1 MKYLATIFLF
11 LCVVIPTYAQLW
23 NPCHFGMT
31 VMGGTYSCETY
42 DDWVLVFE
50 DSFNGQ
56 SIDGTVWEDDDD
68 VHNRFCNSSEAQYYT
83 DGDNLSVSNGILSI
97 IAEEE
102 SITAKTV
109 DWIDEDEDLECNGT
123 IVGKNEETFLF
134 KSGQILSKPK
144 FIHGKFEIRCKI
156 PSIELL
162 WPAFWLYGECG
173 QEIDVFEF
181 LDESTNPSIAS
192 KKVKFNY
199 FRDIVCGNG
208 TSNCDYDYT
217 ASTNMSSNMH
227 TYSVEWDEHK
237 LIWRVDGVTIRERYR
252 FYEPTYG
259 NPKTLCGNTDNEV
272 WVQDLIYPKNDIP
285 MKIIANL
292 AVKDNSPADFPA
304 ELEIDYIRVYQRI
317 NSTNTV
323 NICSESDILGATVA
337 GQDIIVGGSTCSS
350 ITIEDGEFLYLV
362 AKNSVTLSSSF
373 EVEAGAIFSMSIDD

>member
-23 NPCHFGMT
+23 NPCHSGMT

-50 DSFNGQ
+50 DTFDGQ
-56 SIDGTVWEDDDD
+56 SINGTVWKDDDD

-109 DWIDEDEDLECNGT
+109 DWKDEEDDLECGGT
-123 IVGKNEETFLF
+123 VVGKNEETFLF
-134 KSGQILSKPK
+134 KSGQIQSKPE
-144 FIHGKFEIRCKI
+144 FVHGKFEIRCKI

-199 FRDIVCGNG
+199 FRDVVCGDG
-208 TSNCDYDYT
+208 ASDCDYDYT
-217 ASTNMSSNMH
+217 TSTNMSLNMH

-237 LIWRVDGVTIRERYR
+237 LIWKVDGVTIRERYR

-272 WVQDLIYPKNDIP
+272 WVQDLIYPKNDIS

-292 AVKDNSPADFPA
+292 AVKDNSPADFPV
-304 ELEIDYIRVYQRI
+304 EMEIDYIRVYQRI
-317 NSTNTV
+317 NSSNIV
-323 NICSESDILGATVA
+323 NICTESDILGATVA
-337 GQDIIVGGSTCSS
+337 GQDIIVGGSTCSA
-350 ITIEDGEFLYLV
+350 ITIENGEFLYLV
-362 AKNSVTLSSSF
+362 AKNSVILSSNF